1 MNYKYNQKL
10 PKKVEKE
17 LDAYIERIKAIKWF
31 KPSAD
36 LKKEDA
42 EKQIDIALEAFGVKA
57 SFEWRSLKTEKD
69 WDAAWDAAWGA
80 ARGAAWDAAWD
91 AAWGA
96 ARGAAWDAAWGAV
109 RDAARGAAW
118 DAAWDAAWGANEVLV
133 KDIKEYKGKFAFLS
147 LIPLWEMGLYPIGVI
162 NGKFVIY
169 LPE

>member
-80 ARGAAWDAAWD
+80 ARGAAWDAAW
-91 AAWGA
+91 
-96 ARGAAWDAAWGAV
+96 GAV

>member
-80 ARGAAWDAAWD
+80 
-91 AAWGA
+91 
-96 ARGAAWDAAWGAV
+96 
-109 RDAARGAAW
+109 
-118 DAAWDAAWGANEVLV
+118 NEVLV